1 MSTPVLIFTLTCAA
15 LAVAF
20 LVSAVAAFRRR
31 SIVGGGGRFLVA
43 GLFLALAALAAT
55 VSVAMR
61 GYRALTYQE
70 VAARVH
76 TTPVGPQ
83 RFRAT
88 VTLADSSVHM
98 FDLAGD
104 AVYVDAHILKWH
116 PWVNILG
123 LHTAYELDRV
133 AGRYRDLNEERS
145 RPRTVESLSR
155 DRSVDM
161 FDLARRYR
169 WLKPLV
175 DAEYGSAAFV
185 SAGEFTTWEI
195 RVSTTGLLARPVL
208 RSGN

>member
-1 MSTPVLIFTLTCAA
+1 MPAPLLIFTLICAA

-20 LVSAVAAFRRR
+20 LLAAVTAFRRR
-31 SIVGGGGRFLVA
+31 SFVGGGGRFLVA

-55 VSVAMR
+55 ASVAMQ
-61 GYRALTYQE
+61 GYRALTYEE

-76 TTPVGPQ
+76 TAPVGPQ

-123 LHTAYELDRV
+123 LHTAYELDRI
-133 AGRYRDLNEERS
+133 AGRYRDLAEERS
-145 RPRTVESLSR
+145 KPRTVESLSR
-155 DRSVDM
+155 DRTLDM
-161 FDLARRYR
+161 FTLARRYR
-169 WLKPLV
+169 WLEPLV

-185 SAGEFTTWEI
+185 SGGEFATWEI

-208 RSGN
+208 R

>member
-1 MSTPVLIFTLTCAA
+1 
-15 LAVAF
+15 
-20 LVSAVAAFRRR
+20 
-31 SIVGGGGRFLVA
+31 
-43 GLFLALAALAAT
+43 
-55 VSVAMR
+55 
-61 GYRALTYQE
+61 
-70 VAARVH
+70 
-76 TTPVGPQ
+76 
-83 RFRAT
+83 

-116 PWVNILG
+116 PWVNVLG

-133 AGRYRDLNEERS
+133 AGRYRDLSEERS

-155 DRSVDM
+155 DRAVDL
-161 FDLARRYR
+161 FSLARRYR

-185 SAGEFTTWEI
+185 SGREFATWEI

-208 RSGN
+208 RAGN

>member
-1 MSTPVLIFTLTCAA
+1 MPTPLLIFTLVCAA
-15 LAVAF
+15 LAVLF
-20 LVSAVAAFRRR
+20 LGSALTAFRCR
-31 SIVGGGGRFLVA
+31 SLMGGSGRFLVG

-55 VSVAMR
+55 ASVAMR
-61 GYRALTYQE
+61 GYRALTYE
-70 VAARVH
+70 EIAARVH
-76 TTPVGPQ
+76 TAPVGPQ

-116 PWVNILG
+116 PWVNVLG

-133 AGRYRDLNEERS
+133 AGRYRDLGEERS
-145 RPRTVESLSR
+145 RPRTVESLAR
-155 DRSVDM
+155 DRTVDL
-161 FDLARRYR
+161 FTLARRYR

-175 DAEYGSAAFV
+175 DAEYGSATFV
-185 SAGEFTTWEI
+185 SGGEFATWEI

-208 RSGN
+208 R

>member
-1 MSTPVLIFTLTCAA
+1 MPTPLLIVTLICAA

-20 LVSAVAAFRRR
+20 LLGAVTAFRRR
-31 SIVGGGGRFLVA
+31 SLVGGSGRVLVA
-43 GLFLALAALAAT
+43 GLFLALAALATT
-55 VSVAMR
+55 VSVAMQ
-61 GYRALTYQE
+61 GYRALTRE
-70 VAARVH
+70 ALAARVH
-76 TTPVGPQ
+76 TAPIGPQ

-133 AGRYRDLNEERS
+133 AGRYRDLNDERS
-145 RPRTVESLSR
+145 KPRTVESLAR
-155 DRSVDM
+155 DRTVDL
-161 FDLARRYR
+161 FSLARRHR
-169 WLKPLV
+169 WLTPLV

-185 SAGEFTTWEI
+185 PAGEFATWEI
-195 RVSTTGLLARPVL
+195 RVSTTALLARPVV
-208 RSGN
+208 R